1 VPTNPASVADLA
13 AANALERQRR
23 RSRHLRIAVVF
34 LGCVLLF
41 DAVFGQR
48 GLFQTLKSRQDLLRA
63 EAEISEL
70 KRQNAALRGDM
81 RRLQRDPAT
90 LELMAR
96 QELGLMRPGEI
107 LVVLSDIK

>member
-1 VPTNPASVADLA
+1 VTSDPASVADFA

-23 RSRHLRIAVVF
+23 RSRHLRLAVVF
-34 LGCVLLF
+34 LGGVLLF
-41 DAVFGQR
+41 DAVFGER
-48 GLFQTLKSRQDLLRA
+48 GFFQTLKSRQDLLRA